1 MGILK
6 RDYLSSEEKNF
17 YMVAKA
23 FVQYLEGERNLD
35 NKRTEEVWEEW
46 SKRGMATK
54 EMSKNLKLVR
64 TYLKKFCYEVEEN
77 LSDQELKKL
86 NKQLMKFDY
95 KLVDDYTFKKLM
107 RDINDNIRYIVL
119 ERDKF
124 IDIIEDIAQVRCV
137 GCKDNYQNCV
147 IHKALEDLN
156 VPYGGEQPN
165 CPYAADLSECS
176 EGQLEKINNLKLQI
190 KKKNKFYKE

>member
-1 MGILK
+1 MGNLK
-6 RDYLSSEEKNF
+6 RDYLNSEEKNF

-23 FVQYLEGERNLD
+23 FIQTIEGERSLENR
-35 NKRTEEVWEEW
+35 RTKEVWEEW

-95 KLVDDYTFKKLM
+95 KLVDDYTLKKLM
-107 RDINDNIRYIVL
+107 RDINDNLKYIVL

-137 GCKDNYQNCV
+137 GCTDDYKTCV
-147 IHKALEDLN
+147 IHKALDDMN
-156 VPYGGEQPN
+156 TPYGGEQSN

>member
-95 KLVDDYTFKKLM
+95 KLVDDYTLKKLM
-107 RDINDNIRYIVL
+107 RDINDNLKYIV
-119 ERDKF
+119 
-124 IDIIEDIAQVRCV
+124 
-137 GCKDNYQNCV
+137 
-147 IHKALEDLN
+147 
-156 VPYGGEQPN
+156 
-165 CPYAADLSECS
+165 
-176 EGQLEKINNLKLQI
+176 
-190 KKKNKFYKE
+190 